1 MPIIYYAGV
10 CITYGRFVAISHSY
24 DIEIITNVYH
34 NQITDILSG
43 HSLEGTHSLE
53 SSSMIVPAGH
63 SHTPVALQPL
73 GQSLKPNL
81 LAHVVAHVGSIP
93 HCLKICPLT
102 VQIPVNI

>member
-1 MPIIYYAGV
+1 MYALH
-10 CITYGRFVAISHSY
+10 RFVAISYSY
-24 DIEIITNVYH
+24 DIELITNAYH

-63 SHTPVALQPL
+63 PHTPIALQTSE
-73 GQSLKPNL
+73 QTLKPNL

-102 VQIPVNI
+102 VQFPVNSKHNYMLTL

>member
-1 MPIIYYAGV
+1 MYAL
-10 CITYGRFVAISHSY
+10 HSY
-24 DIEIITNVYH
+24 DIVYNAYH

-63 SHTPVALQPL
+63 SHTPFALQPSR
-73 GQSLKPNL
+73 QALKLNL

-102 VQIPVNI
+102 VQIAVNSKHNHS